1 MSFRESGLAAAHQ
14 ANASASAKLTEKE
27 AKEIA
32 EYEKI
37 LRFRDAV
44 LSGEHPTIKIQGN
57 VALSSKATATDTRAP
72 SEPGEVDAKPHA
84 PKSSFA
90 STQKQNPSLPS
101 HLADAGAKP
110 ADSEIPRPFG
120 AGAGVGIGVGVGAA
134 TTQINPIF
142 LEKSDELVRAEIQLQ
157 RQRLE
162 RALREE
168 LENHR
173 STRHAEPVIEFD
185 LSDVLAKALTLVQAS
200 ATPFAA
206 NRGLTANS
214 ASDSFDDRTYYSS
227 QHETPDSNLTSRVRR
242 STDEGMMMVDGRR
255 ESQSG
260 PRETINSGS
269 HVAATVRDYP
279 AAGSSSQPF
288 YQAPVPVANATLG
301 RPEKQQVP
309 GLRHLP
315 VDSGSLP
322 VTHAPAIAAIAT
334 GAEANRTAE
343 RGHQGPENSVP
354 EPVQHQPGQPLPPLI
369 RNHDLVPVAP
379 QPARK
384 APLTVVNVQTPVAE
398 TVVSAPLAVPAQA
411 QVAALRNEAPAAA
424 AVSDSSSQGTKEVD
438 QRKKKKKRKVERQAP
453 EAEASPRIKVEPR
466 SLSPVT
472 APAYTRPSKRQR
484 QSQGHANESERPEP
498 RHTQPQPTSNASY
511 ERQPSQVYRGERAP
525 VTYQAPEPRRI
536 LLRHAQGT
544 EPATALNHGRDFIDD
559 RLASGE
565 GFIRLPHSGEHYVRR
580 EYARETDALDRA
592 RHGTIVREP
601 YVISEGPYREPARV
615 YHEPLEA
622 PRASVRPEGE
632 SFIVPPRPPTRV
644 MVDSYGREYIEPAL
658 SSARQSVAPLSRSGE
673 PEVIYERLP
682 PTQSLSGHPAAGVP
696 YNESGVVYTRPLSVY
711 DPVNRVY
718 VSQPPESPY
727 DHRDGQYREHQLQQ
741 RGYIQLSGPHD
752 RRIVEERPIEY
763 ASRPVG
769 YQASDRV
776 RLEPTGQPYYRMHS
790 IHPDA
795 SGREATSASTLRYDS
810 RRPEGPQ
817 PYIREYVGSPMQR
830 HPTVHREYSVRPS
843 ERYQGPPAPARGSN
857 EIAFIEQPRAATR
870 EIVYVDDVRREAY
883 R

>member
-14 ANASASAKLTEKE
+14 ANAIASTKLTEKE
-27 AKEIA
+27 AREIA

-37 LRFRDAV
+37 LRFRDAI
-44 LSGEHPTIKIQGN
+44 LSGEHPTIKVQGN
-57 VALSSKATATDTRAP
+57 VALSSNAILSDTRAP
-72 SEPGEVDAKPHA
+72 SEPGEVDTRPHA

-90 STQKQNPSLPS
+90 NTQNQNPSLPP
-101 HLADAGAKP
+101 HLADAGAKST
-110 ADSEIPRPFG
+110 DSKHPRPFG
-120 AGAGVGIGVGVGAA
+120 AGAGAGAEAGPA

-162 RALREE
+162 RSLREE

-173 STRHAEPVIEFD
+173 NTRHAEPVIEFD

-227 QHETPDSNLTSRVRR
+227 QHETPESNLTSRVRR
-242 STDEGMMMVDGRR
+242 STDEGAMMVDGRR
-255 ESQSG
+255 NSQPGLRESM
-260 PRETINSGS
+260 NSGG
-269 HVAATVRDYP
+269 HAAATVRDYP
-279 AAGSSSQPF
+279 VTGSSSQPS
-288 YQAPVPVANATLG
+288 YQAPAPTAKAAIS

-309 GLRHLP
+309 GLHHLH
-315 VDSGSLP
+315 VDSGNLP
-322 VTHAPAIAAIAT
+322 VTRAPAIAAIGT
-334 GAEANRTAE
+334 GAEANQTAE
-343 RGHQGPENSVP
+343 TGRQGPEHGVSQFDRN
-354 EPVQHQPGQPLPPLI
+354 QTGQPLPLI
-369 RNHDLVPVAP
+369 RNHDLIPVAP
-379 QPARK
+379 QPAK
-384 APLTVVNVQTPVAE
+384 IAPLTVVNVQTPV
-398 TVVSAPLAVPAQA
+398 VDPVSAPLAAPAQA

-424 AVSDSSSQGTKEVD
+424 VSDSSSQGARDGD
-438 QRKKKKKRKVERQAP
+438 QRRKKKKRKAERQAP

-466 SLSPVT
+466 SQSPVT

-484 QSQGHANESERPEP
+484 QSQGHANESERSEP
-498 RHTQPQPTSNASY
+498 RYTQPPSNASY
-511 ERQPSQVYRGERAP
+511 EQQPSQVYRGERAP
-525 VTYQAPEPRRI
+525 VNYQAPEPRRI
-536 LLRHAQGT
+536 VLRHAPVT
-544 EPATALNHGRDFIDD
+544 EPATALNYDRDFIND
-559 RLASGE
+559 RHVSGE
-565 GFIRLPHSGEHYVRR
+565 GFIRPPTSGEHYVRR
-580 EYARETDALDRA
+580 DYARETDALDRV

-601 YVISEGPYREPARV
+601 YVISEGPYREPTRV

-658 SSARQSVAPLSRSGE
+658 SSGRQSVAPLPRSGE

-682 PTQSLSGHPAAGVP
+682 AQSLSGHPGAGVP
-696 YNESGVVYTRPLSVY
+696 YNESGVVYARPLSVY

-718 VSQPPESPY
+718 VSQPPEYPY

-741 RGYIQLSGPHD
+741 RGYIQLAGPHD

-769 YQASDRV
+769 YQPSDRI
-776 RLEPTGQPYYRMHS
+776 RLEAAGQPYYRMHS
-790 IHPDA
+790 SHPEA
-795 SGREATSASTLRYDS
+795 GGREPTSASTLRYDS
-810 RRPEGPQ
+810 RRPDGPQ

-830 HPTVHREYSVRPS
+830 PPTVHREYSVRPS
-843 ERYQGPPAPARGSN
+843 ERYQGPPAPTRGSN

-870 EIVYVDDVRREAY
+870 EIVYVDDVRREVY

>member
-1 MSFRESGLAAAHQ
+1 MSSRENGLAAAHQ
-14 ANASASAKLTEKE
+14 ANAIASSKLTEKE

-44 LSGEHPTIKIQGN
+44 LSGEHPSIKVQGN
-57 VALSSKATATDTRAP
+57 VALSSKAIPTDSRAP
-72 SEPGEVDAKPHA
+72 PEEPSEVDAKPRA

-90 STQKQNPSLPS
+90 STQKQNPSLLP
-101 HLADAGAKP
+101 HPADAGAKP
-110 ADSEIPRPFG
+110 ADSEIPRSFG
-120 AGAGVGIGVGVGAA
+120 AGAGVGAGAA

-173 STRHAEPVIEFD
+173 NARHAEPVIEFD
-185 LSDVLAKALTLVQAS
+185 LPDVLAKALTLVQAS

-242 STDEGMMMVDGRR
+242 STDEGMMMVDGLR
-255 ESQSG
+255 ESQPG
-260 PRETINSGS
+260 PRETIKSGS

-279 AAGSSSQPF
+279 ATGSSSQPF
-288 YQAPVPVANATLG
+288 YQAPAPVASVTLS

-309 GLRHLP
+309 GLHHLH
-315 VDSGSLP
+315 VDSGTLP
-322 VTHAPAIAAIAT
+322 VTHAPSIAAIAT
-334 GAEANRTAE
+334 GAETNRTAQ

-354 EPVQHQPGQPLPPLI
+354 EPVQNQTGQPLPPLI

-379 QPARK
+379 QPAK
-384 APLTVVNVQTPVAE
+384 IAHLTVVNVQTPVAE
-398 TVVSAPLAVPAQA
+398 TVVSAPLAAPAQA

-424 AVSDSSSQGTKEVD
+424 AVSDSSSQGTKEAE
-438 QRKKKKKRKVERQAP
+438 QKKRKKKRKVERQAP

-466 SLSPVT
+466 SRSPVT

-498 RHTQPQPTSNASY
+498 RHTQPPSNASY

-536 LLRHAQGT
+536 ILRHTQGT
-544 EPATALNHGRDFIDD
+544 EPATALNYDRDFIDD

-565 GFIRLPHSGEHYVRR
+565 GFIRLPHSSEHYVRR
-580 EYARETDALDRA
+580 DYARETDALDRA

-601 YVISEGPYREPARV
+601 YVISEGPYREATRV
-615 YHEPLEA
+615 YREPLEA

-658 SSARQSVAPLSRSGE
+658 SSARQSVAPLPRSGE
-673 PEVIYERLP
+673 PDVIYERLP
-682 PTQSLSGHPAAGVP
+682 PTQPVSGHPGAGVP

-795 SGREATSASTLRYDS
+795 SGREATSASTVRYDS
-810 RRPEGPQ
+810 RRPDGSQ

-830 HPTVHREYSVRPS
+830 PPTVHREYSVRPS
-843 ERYQGPPAPARGSN
+843 ERYQGPPAPTRGSN

-870 EIVYVDDVRREAY
+870 EIVYLDDVRREAY

>member
-1 MSFRESGLAAAHQ
+1 MSSRDNGLAAAHQ
-14 ANASASAKLTEKE
+14 ADAISSSKLTEKE

-44 LSGEHPTIKIQGN
+44 LSGEHPTVKVQGN
-57 VALSSKATATDTRAP
+57 VALSSKAIPTDTRAP
-72 SEPGEVDAKPHA
+72 SEPGEVAATPHA

-90 STQKQNPSLPS
+90 STQKQNPSLLP

-110 ADSEIPRPFG
+110 ADSEIQRSLG
-120 AGAGVGIGVGVGAA
+120 AEAGVGAGAA

-142 LEKSDELVRAEIQLQ
+142 LEKSDELVRAEIQLR

-173 STRHAEPVIEFD
+173 NTRHAEPVIEFD
-185 LSDVLAKALTLVQAS
+185 LPDVLAKALTLVQAS

-242 STDEGMMMVDGRR
+242 STDEGMMFDGRR

-260 PRETINSGS
+260 PRETINSGG
-269 HVAATVRDYP
+269 HVAAPVRDYP
-279 AAGSSSQPF
+279 AAGASSQPF
-288 YQAPVPVANATLG
+288 YQAPAPVANVTLSK
-301 RPEKQQVP
+301 PEKQQVP
-309 GLRHLP
+309 GLHHLH
-315 VDSGSLP
+315 VDSSSQT
-322 VTHAPAIAAIAT
+322 VAHAPAIAAIAT
-334 GAEANRTAE
+334 GAEASQTAE

-354 EPVQHQPGQPLPPLI
+354 EPVQNQPEQPLPLI
-369 RNHDLVPVAP
+369 RNHDLVPIAP
-379 QPARK
+379 QPAK
-384 APLTVVNVQTPVAE
+384 IAPLTVVNVQTPVAE
-398 TVVSAPLAVPAQA
+398 TVVPAPPAAPAQA

-424 AVSDSSSQGTKEVD
+424 AVSDSSSQGAKEAD

-466 SLSPVT
+466 SQSPVT
-472 APAYTRPSKRQR
+472 APAYTRPTKRQR

-498 RHTQPQPTSNASY
+498 RHTQPPSNASY
-511 ERQPSQVYRGERAP
+511 EQQPSQVYRGERAP
-525 VTYQAPEPRRI
+525 ITYQAPEPRRI
-536 LLRHAQGT
+536 IVRHAQGT
-544 EPATALNHGRDFIDD
+544 EPATALNYDRDFIDD

-565 GFIRLPHSGEHYVRR
+565 GFIRLPHSNERYVRR
-580 EYARETDALDRA
+580 DYARETDALDRA

-601 YVISEGPYREPARV
+601 YVISEGPYREPTRV

-622 PRASVRPEGE
+622 PRASILPEGE

-658 SSARQSVAPLSRSGE
+658 SARQSVAPLPRSGE
-673 PEVIYERLP
+673 PEVIYERRP
-682 PTQSLSGHPAAGVP
+682 PTQSLSGHHGAGVP

-711 DPVNRVY
+711 DPVNRVF

-795 SGREATSASTLRYDS
+795 SGREATSASTIRYDS
-810 RRPEGPQ
+810 RRPEGSQ

-830 HPTVHREYSVRPS
+830 APTVHREYSVRPS
-843 ERYQGPPAPARGSN
+843 ERYQGPPAPTRGSN

-870 EIVYVDDVRREAY
+870 EIVYLDDVRREVY

>member
-1 MSFRESGLAAAHQ
+1 MSSRENGLAAAHQ
-14 ANASASAKLTEKE
+14 ANAIAPTKLTEKE

-57 VALSSKATATDTRAP
+57 VALSSKATRAP
-72 SEPGEVDAKPHA
+72 SEPGEVDAKSQA
-84 PKSSFA
+84 PKPSFT
-90 STQKQNPSLPS
+90 STQKQNPSLPP

-120 AGAGVGIGVGVGAA
+120 AGAGVGVGAA

-173 STRHAEPVIEFD
+173 NTRHAEPVIEFD

-260 PRETINSGS
+260 PRQTINSGS
-269 HVAATVRDYP
+269 HVAATARDYP

-288 YQAPVPVANATLG
+288 YQAPGPVANATPS

-309 GLRHLP
+309 GLHHLH

-322 VTHAPAIAAIAT
+322 APHAPAIAAIAT

-354 EPVQHQPGQPLPPLI
+354 EPAQNQSGQPLPPLI
-369 RNHDLVPVAP
+369 RNHDLVPIAP
-379 QPARK
+379 QPAK
-384 APLTVVNVQTPVAE
+384 IAPLTVVNVQTPVAE
-398 TVVSAPLAVPAQA
+398 TVVPAPLAVPAQA

-424 AVSDSSSQGTKEVD
+424 VSDSSSQGTKEAD

-466 SLSPVT
+466 SQSPVT

-484 QSQGHANESERPEP
+484 QSQVHANESERPEP
-498 RHTQPQPTSNASY
+498 RHIQPPSNASY

-536 LLRHAQGT
+536 ILRHAQAT
-544 EPATALNHGRDFIDD
+544 EPAAALNYDRDFIDD

-658 SSARQSVAPLSRSGE
+658 SSARQSVAPLPRSGE

-682 PTQSLSGHPAAGVP
+682 PTQPLSGHPGAGVP

-817 PYIREYVGSPMQR
+817 PYVREYLGSPMQR
-830 HPTVHREYSVRPS
+830 HPTVHREYSVRPP
-843 ERYQGPPAPARGSN
+843 ERFQGPPAPARGSN

-870 EIVYVDDVRREAY
+870 EIVYVDDVRREVY

>member
-1 MSFRESGLAAAHQ
+1 MSSRENGLAAAHQ
-14 ANASASAKLTEKE
+14 ANAIAAAQLTEKE

-44 LSGEHPTIKIQGN
+44 LAGEHPTIKVEGN
-57 VALSSKATATDTRAP
+57 VALSSKANTRAP
-72 SEPGEVDAKPHA
+72 PERTEVDVKSHA

-90 STQKQNPSLPS
+90 STQKQNPSLPP

-110 ADSEIPRPFG
+110 ADYEISRSFGG
-120 AGAGVGIGVGVGAA
+120 AGAGVGAT

-142 LEKSDELVRAEIQLQ
+142 LEKSDQLVRAEIQLQ

-173 STRHAEPVIEFD
+173 NTRHAEPVIDFD
-185 LSDVLAKALTLVQAS
+185 LPDVLAKALTLVQAS

-214 ASDSFDDRTYYSS
+214 ASDSFDDRTFYSS

-242 STDEGMMMVDGRR
+242 STDEGTMTVDGRS

-260 PRETINSGS
+260 PREAINSGS
-269 HVAATVRDYP
+269 QVAAAVRDYP

-288 YQAPVPVANATLG
+288 HQAPAPAANATPS

-309 GLRHLP
+309 GLHHLHI
-315 VDSGSLP
+315 DSGSLP

-334 GAEANRTAE
+334 GVEANQTAE
-343 RGHQGPENSVP
+343 RGHQGPGNGVS
-354 EPVQHQPGQPLPPLI
+354 EPVQNQSGQPLPPLI
-369 RNHDLVPVAP
+369 RNHDLIPVAP
-379 QPARK
+379 QPAK
-384 APLTVVNVQTPVAE
+384 ISPLTVVNVQTPVVE
-398 TVVSAPLAVPAQA
+398 SVVSAPLAAPAQA

-424 AVSDSSSQGTKEVD
+424 VSDSSSQGTKEAD

-466 SLSPVT
+466 SQSPVT

-498 RHTQPQPTSNASY
+498 RHAQPPSNTSF
-511 ERQPSQVYRGERAP
+511 ERQPPQQVYRGERAP
-525 VTYQAPEPRRI
+525 ATYQAPEPRRI
-536 LLRHAQGT
+536 ILRHAQGT
-544 EPATALNHGRDFIDD
+544 EPATALNYDREFIDD

-565 GFIRLPHSGEHYVRR
+565 SFIRLPHSSEHYVRR
-580 EYARETDALDRA
+580 DYGRETDALDRA

-644 MVDSYGREYIEPAL
+644 MVDSYGREYIEPTL
-658 SSARQSVAPLSRSGE
+658 SSSRQSVAPLPRSGP

-682 PTQSLSGHPAAGVP
+682 PTQSLPGHPGAGVS

-711 DPVNRVY
+711 DPVNRVF
-718 VSQPPESPY
+718 VSHPPEPPY
-727 DHRDGQYREHQLQQ
+727 DQRDGQYREHQLQQ

-790 IHPDA
+790 IHPDV
-795 SGREATSASTLRYDS
+795 SGREATSASALRYNS
-810 RRPEGPQ
+810 RHPDGSQ

-870 EIVYVDDVRREAY
+870 EIVYVDDVRREVY